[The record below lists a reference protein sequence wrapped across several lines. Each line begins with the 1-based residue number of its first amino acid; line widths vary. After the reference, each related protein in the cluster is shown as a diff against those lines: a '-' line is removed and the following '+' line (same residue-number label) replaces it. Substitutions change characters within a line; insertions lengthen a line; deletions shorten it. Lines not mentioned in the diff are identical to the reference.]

1 MKHADTARA
10 VPLDAAFAAPTLSGG
25 PTHWRARRNPVMT
38 GAVDGRVP
46 AAAVPRT
53 RTEAVA
59 PIDATAHIARTPSAS
74 LALHI
79 GTLVLDGIPASQR
92 NQVRRAIEGEL
103 LELCT
108 GLLREHGTPVDA
120 REMISGV
127 SEFRASRQPDAQGR
141 AIAGA
146 IFRAAQLERPG
157 RERGGN

>member
-1 MKHADTARA
+1 MKQADAAARA
-10 VPLDAAFAAPTLSGG
+10 APLDAAFAAPTSPGG

-46 AAAVPRT
+46 AAVPRT
-53 RTEAVA
+53 QGATVA
-59 PIDATAHIARTPSAS
+59 PIDATARTARNPSAS

-92 NQVRRAIEGEL
+92 NQVRRAIEAEL

-108 GLLREHGTPVDA
+108 GLLREHGTRVEA
-120 REMISGV
+120 RERISGA
-127 SEFRASRQPDAQGR
+127 SEFPASRRPDVHGR
-141 AIAGA
+141 AIARA

-157 RERGGN
+157 HERGGS